1 MKRAFLILA
10 AIALFAAGPAR
21 ASGLDEAR
29 SGADAL
35 ALEDFQVAVLHY
47 TAAIRSPDLP
57 VEQLSVSYRQRGIA
71 YFQLGRAEFAIL
83 DFTSAIWMGGLDGDL
98 MTRTYYNR
106 GLAYEMLGETKLA
119 IADLTTAIGRNT
131 SYAEAYNSRA
141 HIYRKL
147 GQYQQAL
154 ADFAASSRQ
163 GNPEPH
169 LPMYGM
175 ALTYEAMGRMTDAR
189 SWYRRALMMKPDF
202 ELALEKLSP
211 GDIASDAGPVAQLE
225 SDELVPEGVETAPPE
240 GAESSPAQASV
251 LAAPITEQIA
261 AAEQASIDAIEE
273 DDGSGGPLVAE
284 GEIIDNSLPT
294 LVDEPA
300 PPEVK
305 ERDQARKGSVPAPHA
320 KPPVP
325 SIEPAA
331 APLGEG
337 ENTLRSHVPSAAN
350 RDTAVAAVSPS
361 ATSTETNDY
370 QVQLG
375 SYASRGL
382 AEKESMKLK
391 RDHPLVF
398 NSTNAQVQEVH
409 VAGRSYY
416 RLRGSGLTRN
426 EAVRL
431 CKGLRQRDI
440 NCTVARP

>member
-1 MKRAFLILA
+1 MKRAYLILA
-10 AIALFAAGPAR
+10 AIAFFAAGPAR
-21 ASGLDEAR
+21 AGGLDEAR

-71 YFQLGRAEFAIL
+71 NFQLGRADFAIL
-83 DFTSAIWMGGLDGDL
+83 DFTSALWLGGLDGDL

-106 GLAYEMLGETKLA
+106 GLAYEMLNETKLA

-131 SYAEAYNSRA
+131 GYAEAYNSRG
-141 HIYRKL
+141 HLYRKL
-147 GQYQQAL
+147 GQYEEAL
-154 ADFAASSRQ
+154 ADFAASTRQ

-175 ALTYEAMGRMTDAR
+175 ALTYEAMGRTADAR

-202 ELALEKLSP
+202 ELALEKLTP
-211 GDIASDAGPVAQLE
+211 GDIASDAGPVAQLH
-225 SDELVPEGVETAPPE
+225 SDELVPDGVETTPTDS
-240 GAESSPAQASV
+240 AESSPAQASV
-251 LAAPITEQIA
+251 PAAPITEQIA
-261 AAEQASIDAIEE
+261 AAEQASIDALEE

-305 ERDQARKGSVPAPHA
+305 ERDQRRAASVPAPHA
-320 KPPVP
+320 KPPLP

-331 APLGEG
+331 APPGAAED
-337 ENTLRSHVPSAAN
+337 TLRSHVPS
-350 RDTAVAAVSPS
+350 VASRETQVASTSPGPTGAEAS
-361 ATSTETNDY
+361 DY
-370 QVQLG
+370 QIQLG
-375 SYASRGL
+375 SYASRAM
-382 AEKESMKLK
+382 AEKEARKLK
-391 RDHPLVF
+391 RDHPLLF
-398 NSTNAQVQEVH
+398 ETTNAEVQEVH

-416 RLRGSGLTRN
+416 RLRGSGLTRT
-426 EAVRL
+426 EASRL